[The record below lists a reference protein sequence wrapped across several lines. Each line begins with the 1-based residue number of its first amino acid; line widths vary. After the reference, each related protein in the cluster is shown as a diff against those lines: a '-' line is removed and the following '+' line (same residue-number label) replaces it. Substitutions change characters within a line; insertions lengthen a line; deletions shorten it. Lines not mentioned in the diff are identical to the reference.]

1 MGRLEY
7 PLMMTSDKKPCWWN
21 FVFWK
26 TPFLQCEVTQR
37 LISVLKQHPYEIGLS
52 KRVLDSTTI
61 DKQLYAA
68 VSLLPHDAAA
78 SPSCAKKNGWIHS
91 NMTPQN
97 DRCSDM
103 RFSRK
108 NALPKIRII
117 HWSKWAP
124 SVPKKTPKKQR
135 INTCAFWSA
144 KLGHNLCAGR
154 QEKPRSKPSGLQTQL
169 SRDISPRVW
178 HRLAENAT
186 VHDVLICFD
195 PLNYQTYTWSV
206 Y

>member
-117 HWSKWAP
+117 P
-124 SVPKKTPKKQR
+124 
-135 INTCAFWSA
+135 
-144 KLGHNLCAGR
+144 
-154 QEKPRSKPSGLQTQL
+154 
-169 SRDISPRVW
+169 
-178 HRLAENAT
+178 
-186 VHDVLICFD
+186 
-195 PLNYQTYTWSV
+195 
-206 Y
+206 

>member
-21 FVFWK
+21 CFFGRH
-26 TPFLQCEVTQR
+26 PFCPEVTQR
-37 LISVLKQHPYEIGLS
+37 LISVLKQHPDEIGLS
-52 KRVLDSTTI
+52 KCVLEATTI

-108 NALPKIRII
+108 NALPKIRVMVHAPQKTSICTASAPPNFELPARHGNVHPPDLILTSFAKTTLPSLSAGFRNI
-117 HWSKWAP
+117 HIW
-124 SVPKKTPKKQR
+124 VR
-135 INTCAFWSA
+135 IKN
-144 KLGHNLCAGR
+144 
-154 QEKPRSKPSGLQTQL
+154 
-169 SRDISPRVW
+169 RVW
-178 HRLAENAT
+178 IAPR
-186 VHDVLICFD
+186 
-195 PLNYQTYTWSV
+195 
-206 Y
+206 